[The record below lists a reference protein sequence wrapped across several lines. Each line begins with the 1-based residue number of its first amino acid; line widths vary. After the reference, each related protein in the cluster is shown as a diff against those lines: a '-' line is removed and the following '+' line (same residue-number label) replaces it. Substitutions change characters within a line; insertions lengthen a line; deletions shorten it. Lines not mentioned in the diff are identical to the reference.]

1 MSFFSTWTSELLAQR
16 MNLRRRLNESRASL
30 IEFCAFVFVM
40 LGSVGLIVPKRGF
53 EVAPWG
59 LAIPVLYLVAMLVVE
74 LIRQNALRQG
84 GDATAMRR
92 GYGRVTGAIGLFCAA
107 AGLATFIHAVI
118 HGQPLPPPDPIVPA
132 DLQNAIE
139 TTIAK

>member
-1 MSFFSTWTSELLAQR
+1 MSFFSTWASELFAQR
-16 MNLRRRLNESRASL
+16 MNLRRRLNENRATL
-30 IEFCAFVFVM
+30 IEFGVFM
-40 LGSVGLIVPKRGF
+40 CMILGSAGLIVPKRGF

-59 LAIPVLYLVAMLVVE
+59 VAIPALYLVAMLGAE
-74 LIRQNALRQG
+74 LIRQSALRKG
-84 GDATAMRR
+84 GEAVAMRR

-107 AGLATFIHAVI
+107 AGLATFIHAVT